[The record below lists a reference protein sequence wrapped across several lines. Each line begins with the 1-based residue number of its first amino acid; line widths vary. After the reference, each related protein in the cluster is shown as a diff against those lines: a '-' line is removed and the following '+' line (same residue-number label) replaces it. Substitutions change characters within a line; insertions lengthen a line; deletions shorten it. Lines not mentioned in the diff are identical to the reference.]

1 MIMANTDIVIE
12 KGWLKRFLPVW
23 IGQLFSLLGSGLVQ
37 FAIIWYLT
45 SKTGSAIV
53 LATATFVSMIP
64 EVFIGPFAGALVDRW
79 NRRKVMIFADV
90 GIAAVTFGLAVLFFT
105 GLIQTWHIYVVLFLR
120 TIGGLFHWPAMQAS
134 TSLMVPEK
142 HLARVYGINSGLRG
156 GLNIVAPPLGALLM
170 SVIPMYGVISIDVL
184 TAMLAVIPLLFIVIP
199 QPAAAR
205 SDTPI
210 TPRQLTKD
218 VVEGFRY
225 IIAWRGAL
233 YICLLA
239 TAINFLLTPSNSLLP
254 LLVTG
259 HFQGG
264 VWELSM
270 VEAATGFGVVLGGLA
285 LGIWGG
291 FRKKIYTSLFGIA
304 GIGLG
309 VAITGLIPAGAF
321 GFAIAGMALTGFM
334 GPMTDGPLFAIL
346 QARVAPEIQGR
357 VFASIGAFAR
367 AMAPISLLVAGPM
380 AETFGVRSWFVVGGI
395 VCFLLVIVAAS
406 IPDIIRIEEKD
417 TISQLAVAVE

>member
-1 MIMANTDIVIE
+1 MANTDIVIE

-270 VEAATGFGVVLGGLA
+270 VEAATGQDDCLTVRGSTVWLDHGWGVHSGYFHLDSIGVAVGQVVAAGGVLGTVGA
-285 LGIWGG
+285 
-291 FRKKIYTSLFGIA
+291 
-304 GIGLG
+304 
-309 VAITGLIPAGAF
+309 TG
-321 GFAIAGMALTGFM
+321 
-334 GPMTDGPLFAIL
+334 
-346 QARVAPEIQGR
+346 R
-357 VFASIGAFAR
+357 
-367 AMAPISLLVAGPM
+367 
-380 AETFGVRSWFVVGGI
+380 
-395 VCFLLVIVAAS
+395 
-406 IPDIIRIEEKD
+406 
-417 TISQLAVAVE
+417 